1 VQALPPFRLA
11 RASSRQLRWNWLLVG
26 PLVARPCRKPSI
38 LVTPAP
44 CRRSQAAKDP
54 HGLQT
59 LCEDALK
66 DGDTA
71 PAYRAVMTHS
81 QARRGARQAIA
92 A

>member
-1 VQALPPFRLA
+1 MELAIGRAVGCEALQKAIDTRYA
-11 RASSRQLRWNWLLVG
+11 GSV
-26 PLVARPCRKPSI
+26 
-38 LVTPAP
+38 
-44 CRRSQAAKDP
+44 RRSQAAKDP